1 MVDNSSISIGHAKV
15 PYQNH
20 VLRHTDAGRDP
31 DLSKYMETPV
41 STQFDQYRPS
51 HSQGRIRALRF
62 VLNFKRLA
70 YTTRWT
76 PTSLATQTCIEN
88 GIPASGTKSDGG
100 PHYTLP
106 ALIDYTPQLHEAS
119 AEPVRLSDST
129 RIIEYLEKAYPEASF
144 PAPGAGDDYPHS
156 RELFPARS
164 RALHALVEHHVQN
177 VLKPPLYDLF
187 TLALYDTKLPI
198 DQVDYAIRKPKS
210 RGLEQLEDLQVH
222 GEAEREKVW
231 AKLRAAFKVLA
242 QAAEAGEKFYES
254 EKRDKVERFANGIPV
269 FQPLGVTYA
278 DFAVTAVLMMIRN
291 ISRDEAWK
299 RVKVWD
305 GGRWE
310 RLLTEMERRWGMIDE
325 KMIT

>member
-1 MVDNSSISIGHAKV
+1 MSANEA
-15 PYQNH
+15 
-20 VLRHTDAGRDP
+20 
-31 DLSKYMETPV
+31 
-41 STQFDQYRPS
+41 
-51 HSQGRIRALRF
+51 
-62 VLNFKRLA
+62 
-70 YTTRWT
+70 
-76 PTSLATQTCIEN
+76 
-88 GIPASGTKSDGG
+88 DGG
-100 PHYTLP
+100 AKPPSGFTFADKRKINPTGPSVAPSAGP
-106 ALIDYTPQLHEAS
+106 AAEPELIDTDL
-119 AEPVRLSDST
+119 D
-129 RIIEYLEKAYPEASF
+129 
-144 PAPGAGDDYPHS
+144 GAD
-156 RELFPARS
+156 
-164 RALHALVEHHVQN
+164 
-177 VLKPPLYDLF
+177 
-187 TLALYDTKLPI
+187 PI
-198 DQVDYAIRKPKS
+198 DGELIGETAAPDPNEVLAAER
-210 RGLEQLEDLQVH
+210 LEDLQVH